1 MVRGS
6 VCSGNND
13 SNVVSTAAV
22 IVRLTEHL
30 LHAGPTG
37 LPLSEFTRVE
47 DVGAESADEAG
58 ECGFTVPYSGSFGE
72 GVKAGFGPLWSV
84 LMPDFLLVICMGG
97 G

>member
-22 IVRLTEHL
+22 IVRLTGHL

-37 LPLSEFTRVE
+37 LPLSEFRRVE

-72 GVKAGFGPLWSV
+72 GVKAGFGPLLSV